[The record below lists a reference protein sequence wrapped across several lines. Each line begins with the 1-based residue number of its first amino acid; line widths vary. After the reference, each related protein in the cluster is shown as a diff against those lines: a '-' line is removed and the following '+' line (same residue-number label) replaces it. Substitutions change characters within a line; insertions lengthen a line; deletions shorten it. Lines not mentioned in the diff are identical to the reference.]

1 MRTAPYPVLHDTAHR
16 RVGDT
21 TFVVRR
27 RHFKGQN
34 EDFLSVNITLG
45 TSRHF
50 KRSHT
55 RQSAHLLGTQGKGT
69 AVCEKLSIEDRAALQ

>member
-16 RVGDT
+16 RVRDT

-34 EDFLSVNITLG
+34 EDFLSLNITLG
-45 TSRHF
+45 TSRDLTLDSQRTCLVL
-50 KRSHT
+50 KEKALLSARSY
-55 RQSAHLLGTQGKGT
+55 L
-69 AVCEKLSIEDRAALQ
+69 